1 MKVSRVLIAAAL
13 VSACS
18 SEPAVERQPTPT
30 PAPVEPAPATTPD
43 TTGTTGDAV
52 APEPATP
59 APRRA
64 PRAAARQTDPR
75 VVQTARADAREAE
88 KGAVTQA
95 AAAAGVNTDAAVLA
109 DFKTRVDK
117 YVAIHKDAAKGAAK
131 PKETE
136 NPAEIVAT
144 QEALATRI
152 RAARAGAKQGDIFT
166 AEIRT
171 KFRRLLA
178 PELKGEDGRDAKAV
192 MKEDAPSA
200 ASIPFKVNAKY
211 PEGAPL
217 PTVPSNLLLNLPTLP
232 EPLEYRIIGKHLV
245 LLDTGAGIIVDYLPN
260 AIA

>member
-18 SEPAVERQPTPT
+18 SEPAVEREPP
-30 PAPVEPAPATTPD
+30 PAPVEPAPATT
-43 TTGTTGDAV
+43 GTTGDAV
-52 APEPATP
+52 PPESAKP
-59 APRRA
+59 APRPA
-64 PRAAARQTDPR
+64 PRAAARSTDPR

-109 DFKTRVDK
+109 DFKARVDK

-144 QEALATRI
+144 QDALAARI
-152 RAARAGAKQGDIFT
+152 RTARADAKQGDIFT
-166 AEIRT
+166 PEIRT

-178 PELKGEDGRDAKAV
+178 PELKGEDGRDARAV
-192 MKEDAPSA
+192 MKEDAPSP

-217 PTVPSNLLLNLPTLP
+217 PTVPASLLLNLPTLP